1 MPTKTKQSTTQKN
14 TTSITNP
21 RTRSN
26 TGSSSRPKTTKNCD
40 CSTEFAQDVCKLSDK
55 EIISDVLGS
64 HKALIKLYGTALC
77 ETSCPKLRSLI
88 DNQLS
93 ECAEDQFD
101 AFLYMHERGLYPT
114 DAAPMPKINQA
125 KKKYC
130 ACEQFMKQ

>member
-26 TGSSSRPKTTKNCD
+26 TGSSSRPKTTRNCN
-40 CSTEFAQDVCKLSDK
+40 CSTEFAQDECKLSDK

-77 ETSCPKLRSLI
+77 ETSCPKLRNLI